1 VADERDR
8 MAAILIARIPPSR
21 HGQLCPVWTQRKWP
35 AKKKRGGC
43 NCWQV
48 EDSYGLADYLIAS
61 GFVLAQPV
69 PAALMDPLL
78 IAARDVLDQAEADD
92 DFDGQFIDYLVP
104 HDAIASLRAAY
115 EPWSAPTATTA
126 EEQA

>member
-1 VADERDR
+1 MSGPTTEAGAALHHELHVGCAGLGGWCPLGDR
-8 MAAILIARIPPSR
+8 IAAIEREA
-21 HGQLCPVWTQRKWP
+21 
-35 AKKKRGGC
+35 A
-43 NCWQV
+43 
-48 EDSYGLADYLIAS
+48 AS
-61 GFVLAQPV
+61 A
-69 PAALMDPLL
+69 PAAPLDPLL